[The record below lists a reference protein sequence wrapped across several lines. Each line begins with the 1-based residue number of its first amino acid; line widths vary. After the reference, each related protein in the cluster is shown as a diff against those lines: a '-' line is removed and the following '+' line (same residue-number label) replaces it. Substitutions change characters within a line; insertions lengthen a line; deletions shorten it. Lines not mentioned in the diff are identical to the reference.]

1 MELNKFKKMFYLKRF
16 SILLVSGI
24 LFSSCLG
31 KFVENDLDILA
42 KEEEVKILEYGQSN
56 NLTLTKLGSTG
67 IYYNLS
73 KTNPTGL
80 AGSAEYDFLIEYT
93 IKTLEGTLIDSR
105 TLADSLQYNFYTT
118 SVFDGFKFALISLK
132 EGEKGKFLIPSY
144 QAYYDNPP
152 VGINKY
158 QILIVEI
165 ELVDLLSEDE
175 RIDNYIK
182 KKGIN
187 VTEKTASGLRFV
199 RTNEPTANDSLK
211 NGDNVTVKYNGMFL
225 NEKSFDSGSFGIV
238 IGSASAIPGFTEGIS
253 KLKKGEKAKLI
264 FPSTLGYGTN
274 GNSSIPPYTPLMFD
288 VEIVTVNGL

>member
-1 MELNKFKKMFYLKRF
+1 MFYLKRF

-105 TLADSLQYNFYTT
+105 TLADSLQHNFYTT

-182 KKGIN
+182 KKG
-187 VTEKTASGLRFV
+187 K
-199 RTNEPTANDSLK
+199 
-211 NGDNVTVKYNGMFL
+211 
-225 NEKSFDSGSFGIV
+225 
-238 IGSASAIPGFTEGIS
+238 
-253 KLKKGEKAKLI
+253 
-264 FPSTLGYGTN
+264 
-274 GNSSIPPYTPLMFD
+274 
-288 VEIVTVNGL
+288 